1 MSAEAA
7 EYYQNLFKTIYE
19 SEEWQGYME
28 SESLS
33 PLWMGADEQKAY
45 WATQI
50 ANHKELLAALGE

>member
-7 EYYQNLFKTIYE
+7 AYYQNLFNTIYD
-19 SEEWQGYME
+19 SDEWQGYME

-33 PLWMGADEQKAY
+33 PLPMTPEEQKAY

-50 ANHKELLAALGE
+50 ARHKELLAAMGE